1 MRARKAI
8 LLNDFLS
15 KRMQLS
21 IPIYQRTYSWME
33 RECVQ
38 LWNDILRTGKNN
50 SNSGHFIGSVVYIQE
65 KVSPISEIPVLLVI
79 DGQQRLTTVML
90 ILEALARRL
99 DSQGS
104 SAGFSADALRQYYLL
119 NHQETGENFFKL
131 KLTETDKESLF
142 SLIRD
147 VPLPTNSSLRIEE
160 NFTFFQNQINAMS
173 DLEPLIR
180 GLMKLMIVDIA
191 LERDQE
197 DNPQLI
203 FESMNSTGRELTP
216 GDLIRNFLL
225 MGLNPQDQE
234 HLYKD
239 HWRPM
244 EEAFGQEAYGKLF
257 SEFVRN
263 YLTLRNNG
271 EIPVKK
277 RIYEEFKI
285 HAESTDTET
294 LIADI
299 HKYADYYC
307 AMMLGQEK
315 DGKLGSAF
323 RDLVELKADVAFPL
337 LLKMYH
343 DYKEGMLEKKDFCK
357 AVRMCESYVF
367 RRAVCR
373 IPTNS
378 LNQTF
383 SSSLRAID
391 KGQYLESL
399 QAYFLNQSSS
409 SYRRFP
415 NDEEFKHYMS
425 NRNLYNF
432 PRRSYWLRRL
442 ENHHRTKEFVLPS
455 EYTIEHIMP
464 QNKNLPQEW
473 RDELGPEW
481 RKIQERYLHTLGN
494 LTLTGY
500 NPEYGDLAFKE
511 KRDMENFGFRK
522 SPLWLNESLGD
533 TNKWN
538 EDAILKRA
546 EQLAERAVNVWARPD
561 LPDKTLE
568 AYKTGSKTSRETL
581 PGDGHPVFVGPAL
594 EMFESFRKKVLEID
608 ECVTEK
614 TLEKSV
620 VFRAETDFMEVL
632 PEGDGLV
639 VLLNTR
645 LRELRDP
652 GGPAV
657 ITTQEGPLAEPR
669 TKVAIEKT
677 EDMPRAVALAS
688 QTFERQM
695 EDAEN
700 DA

>member
-1 MRARKAI
+1 MIARKAR
-8 LLNDFLS
+8 LLDDFLS
-15 KRMQLS
+15 RRMQLS

-38 LWNDILRTGKNN
+38 LWNDILRTGKNG
-50 SNSGHFIGSVVYIQE
+50 SDSGHFIGSVVYIQE
-65 KVSPISEIPVLLVI
+65 KVFQLSVIPVLLVI

-90 ILEALARRL
+90 ILEALSRHMDREGPL
-99 DSQGS
+99 
-104 SAGFSADALRQYYLL
+104 AGFSADALRQYYLL
-119 NHQETGENFFKL
+119 NHQQTGEDVFKL

-142 SLIRD
+142 SLIKND
-147 VPLPTNSSLRIEE
+147 ASLPDKPSLRIKE

-180 GLMKLMIVDIA
+180 GLMNLMIVDIA
-191 LERDQE
+191 LESQ

-234 HLYKD
+234 RLYKY

-244 EEAFGQEAYGKLF
+244 EEAFGQEAYGELF

-285 HAESTDTET
+285 HAESTDMET
-294 LIADI
+294 LVADI

-307 AMMLGQEK
+307 AMRLGQEK

-343 DYKEGMLEKKDFCK
+343 DYREGMLGKKDFCK

-383 SSSLRAID
+383 SSSLRTID
-391 KGQYLESL
+391 KRHYLESL

-415 NDEEFKHYMS
+415 KDEEFKHHMS

-432 PRRSYWLRRL
+432 SRRSYWLRRL

-464 QNKNLPQEW
+464 QNKNLSQEW
-473 RDELGPEW
+473 RVELGPEW
-481 RKIQERYLHTLGN
+481 RKIQEKYLHTLGN

-500 NPEYGDLAFKE
+500 NPEYGDLTFKE

-522 SPLWLNESLGD
+522 SPLWLNEGLGD

-546 EQLAERAVNVWARPD
+546 ERLAERAVNVWARPD
-561 LPDKTLE
+561 LPDETLE
-568 AYKTGSKTSRETL
+568 AYKAGSKTSREAL
-581 PGDGHPVFVGPAL
+581 SGNGHPVFAGPAL

-614 TLEKSV
+614 ILEESV
-620 VFRAETDFMEVL
+620 VYRAETDFMEVL

-652 GGPAV
+652 GGLTV
-657 ITTQEGPLAEPR
+657 ITTQKGPLAEPR
-669 TKVAIEKT
+669 TKVAIEKI
-677 EDMPRAVALAS
+677 EDLPRAVALAS

>member
-1 MRARKAI
+1 MKASKAI

-33 RECVQ
+33 RECIQ
-38 LWNDILRTGKNN
+38 LWNDILRTGRNN

-65 KVSPISEIPVLLVI
+65 KVFQPSQIPVLLVI

-90 ILEALARRL
+90 ILEALSRRMNSEGPL
-99 DSQGS
+99 
-104 SAGFSADALRQYYLL
+104 AGFSADALRQYYLL
-119 NHQETGENFFKL
+119 NPHETGNKVFKL
-131 KLTETDKESLF
+131 KLTETDEESLF
-142 SLIRD
+142 SLIRN
-147 VPLPTNSSLRIEE
+147 VPLPANPSLRIKE
-160 NFTFFQNQINAMS
+160 NFTFFQNRINAMS
-173 DLEPLIR
+173 DPEPLIR

-191 LERDQE
+191 LERDQ

-234 HLYKD
+234 RLYKD
-239 HWRPM
+239 HWHPM

-285 HAESTDTET
+285 YAESTDTET

-307 AMMLGQEK
+307 AMRLKQEK
-315 DGKLGSAF
+315 DRKLGSAF
-323 RDLVELKADVAFPL
+323 RDLAELKADVAFPL

-343 DYKEGMLEKKDFCK
+343 DYREGILEKEDFCK

-383 SSSLRAID
+383 SSSLRAIN
-391 KGQYLESL
+391 KRHYLESL

-432 PRRSYWLRRL
+432 PRRSYWLRCL

-464 QNKNLPQEW
+464 QNKNLSQEW

-481 RKIQERYLHTLGN
+481 QKIQEKYLHTLGN

-511 KRDMENFGFRK
+511 KRDMENFGFKK
-522 SPLWLNESLGD
+522 SPLWLNEGLGD

-538 EDAILKRA
+538 EDSILKRA
-546 EQLAERAVNVWARPD
+546 ERLAERAVNVWARPD
-561 LPDKTLE
+561 LPDDTLKD
-568 AYKTGSKTSRETL
+568 YKAGSKTSRETL
-581 PGDGHPVFVGPAL
+581 PGDGHSVFVGPAL

-614 TLEKSV
+614 TLEGSIV
-620 VFRAETDFMEVL
+620 YTAETDFMEVI
-632 PEGDGLV
+632 PEGNSLV

-657 ITTQEGPLAEPR
+657 ITAQEGPLAEPR
-669 TKVAIEKT
+669 TKITIEKT
-677 EDMPRAVALAS
+677 EDLPRVVALAS

-700 DA
+700 DV

>member
-1 MRARKAI
+1 MRASKAI
-8 LLNDFLS
+8 LLDDFLS

-38 LWNDILRTGKNN
+38 LWNDILRTGRNN
-50 SNSGHFIGSVVYIQE
+50 SNSGHFIGSVVYIEE
-65 KVSPISEIPVLLVI
+65 KGFQLSKVPMLLVI

-90 ILEALARRL
+90 ILEALSRRM
-99 DSQGS
+99 DSQGPS
-104 SAGFSADALRQYYLL
+104 SGLSANALREYYLL
-119 NHQETGENFFKL
+119 NPHQTGDEVFKL

-142 SLIRD
+142 SLIRN
-147 VPLPTNSSLRIEE
+147 VPLPANPSLRIKE
-160 NFTFFQNQINAMS
+160 NFTFFQNRINAMS
-173 DLEPLIR
+173 DPGPLIR

-191 LERDQE
+191 LERGQ

-225 MGLNPQDQE
+225 MGLNSQDQKR
-234 HLYKD
+234 LYKD
-239 HWRPM
+239 HWHPM

-285 HAESTDTET
+285 YAESTDTET

-307 AMMLGQEK
+307 AMRLKQEK
-315 DGKLGSAF
+315 DRKLGSAF
-323 RDLVELKADVAFPL
+323 RDLAELKADVAFPL

-343 DYKEGMLEKKDFCK
+343 DYREGILEPEDFCK

-383 SSSLRAID
+383 SSSLRAIN
-391 KGQYLESL
+391 KRHYLESL

-464 QNKNLPQEW
+464 QNKNLSQEW

-481 RKIQERYLHTLGN
+481 QKIQEKYLHTLGN

-500 NPEYGDLAFKE
+500 NPEYGDLAFKA
-511 KRDMENFGFRK
+511 KRDMKNFGFRK
-522 SPLWLNESLGD
+522 SPLWLNEGLGD

-538 EDAILKRA
+538 EDSILKRA
-546 EQLAERAVNVWARPD
+546 ERLAERAVNVWARPD
-561 LPDKTLE
+561 LPDKTLK
-568 AYKTGSKTSRETL
+568 AYKAGSKTSRETL

-608 ECVTEK
+608 ECITEK
-614 TLEKSV
+614 TLERSV
-620 VFRAETDFMEVL
+620 VYRAETDFMEVL
-632 PEGDGLV
+632 PEGDSLV

-657 ITTQEGPLAEPR
+657 ITALEGPLAEPR
-669 TKVAIEKT
+669 TKVTIEKT
-677 EDMPRAVALAS
+677 EDLPRAVALAS